1 MRTFFLTRPQQL
13 HPPPHTLLQ
22 LFCDLCN
29 KGRLVATWD
38 LGEHGRSTL
47 LPHCDFSA
55 TVGVRRAPA
64 AGASTQDSSAP
75 CVVSAEGGGSS
86 VRDAKE
92 HAAAL
97 ASEQLLRRLSDSGAS
112 VETVWGKI
120 LSQAP
125 DAIQA
130 YSRRLASN
138 LILAR
143 QQGTVM
149 FQAAPTEALHEA
161 AAPLRAMHNP
171 PGLPQ
176 QQQQCDEQSSGT
188 ASDDDDDDAKRQRG
202 ASLPPPLQPWQL
214 QVRPRAQ
221 QRMQLIWFQYMPV
234 WVLLVFDRVNR
245 HMHLCELTH
254 SSLLRSH
261 Q

>member
-1 MRTFFLTRPQQL
+1 MGGEQPVKAACGPFLTRPQKL

-64 AGASTQDSSAP
+64 AGASTQGSSAP
-75 CVVSAEGGGSS
+75 YEVSAEGGGSS

-120 LSQAP
+120 LSQAL
-125 DAIQA
+125 DAMQA
-130 YSRRLASN
+130 YNRRLASN
-138 LILAR
+138 LLLAR
-143 QQGTVM
+143 QQSTVV
-149 FQAAPTEALHEA
+149 FQAAATEAPHGA
-161 AAPLRAMHNP
+161 AAVPLRTMHDP
-171 PGLPQ
+171 PGSSQRQ
-176 QQQQCDEQSSGT
+176 QQDDEPSSDT
-188 ASDDDDDDAKRQRG
+188 ASDEDEDEKRQRG

-214 QVRPRAQ
+214 QVRPGVQHLNQPIGMGAIT
-221 QRMQLIWFQYMPV
+221 IWQA
-234 WVLLVFDRVNR
+234 
-245 HMHLCELTH
+245 
-254 SSLLRSH
+254 
-261 Q
+261 